1 MDWNEKARL
10 FSGSVVGQFISRTEV
25 EGRKRDHD
33 YGIDLQVAFEKDA
46 IWFTFTKNEESHSF
60 SVPLVFLENNV
71 LLLEQNEVR
80 RAVCSYLMK
89 KEDTILDY
97 YAIMQRL
104 LIDGSSGLIS
114 SVVDK
119 KTPFIQQVV
128 YSFDNGNTAAIMY
141 NLQRAINE
149 IVNRMPLHETSLNS
163 YIMNHRLVIIDSDF
177 DAIRSPEDRLDYQ
190 VEKSKQYFPRGWTPI
205 GLADGNLSDKNYTL
219 TCDIRHLT
227 PFGMKYHN
235 PQRNLYSTLGMKG
248 DELPNIRSQSMQ
260 NLMDG
265 GITRKGWN
273 LFTLFVDIPD
283 VFEDQIMVDKIHQ
296 DKFITYEKRYQCYGM
311 LKVKEGQRVKN
322 GQTLSISDK
331 ATTKRFDIDCD
342 QATVLRI
349 TPSVVNVG
357 GVKTEVFNVII
368 SYRRYL
374 RDGVKFTNLHGNK
387 GVIRM
392 KDLGHAIDP
401 RGTGLRKIDV
411 IVSAK
416 SIHKRMNFGQVLE
429 ALLNNTTPVENKPQV
444 LADDY
449 EIPLDTIKQ
458 SLIGNGLPSDGTWHC
473 ETYHGPVDGV
483 CGDIFWGVIAS
494 VENSL
499 WDEGATIRKNTRDL
513 RTAGLK
519 FSHVEMRALQTRFGK
534 DNPILGEVLTYA
546 QGSDDIHENYKVL
559 QSKKGIL
566 PEEVPVHHV
575 FDVDFVNQSSG
586 TIVDEEFITD
596 TIVDENFEPAGFTL
610 QLPVAYQVW
619 RDDKGKVTYEGVPA
633 RVIPGDV
640 KEVFTFDKIYIPKSS
655 MRRCW
660 KHDNGKYGLND
671 IGVLVNN
678 ILIMAYR
685 YAGEPTETRH
695 ISMLYRH
702 IGTYFRKIA
711 HIMGTKKGDISRLG
725 MSVRYPFSSKAV
737 ATLSNRLPE
746 NTIEIHETMAQHLRV
761 SNGDVV
767 IVERFPCLGFM
778 SVRPQKVR
786 VTKDEMARYT
796 IRVSSNCLC
805 SLGLDFDGDVIYLA
819 SFHTPEARE
828 LLHKE
833 WSTPNKECY
842 EIICQLNQKVGTP
855 SVHNLSLDDYN
866 IRPFEV
872 LTADSHATIVKLI
885 TGVKSHTGPV
895 IALAYNLMRILE
907 NSPVRDQQATNVA
920 IEYFLDIVGNTV
932 FQQKH
937 GIEKSLHAV
946 VTEAICCG
954 DVEALVAEKFD
965 RVTSQTIVDVIKEK
979 AKTLGISNL
988 VQYYKKAKENG
999 WSSVINRIV
1008 RQQNKIYYA
1017 SRANLEAC
1025 ELLDHLDAPA
1035 VDIPSGILKDILS
1048 GKIGALRT
1056 ELEACLE
1063 QDVLNE
1069 IKDPGCREACKSLMD
1084 LVEDLLA
1091 PAPKY
1096 FADDEIRARMRASV
1110 NNITRREPWHSQS
1123 HSTAKHTTREIQL
1136 PSMVKQQVSAMAQLG

>member
-10 FSGSVVGQFISRTEV
+10 FCNSVAGQFVSRTEV
-25 EGRKRDHD
+25 EGRKRGLD
-33 YGIDLQVAFEKDA
+33 YGIDLQVSFENNA
-46 IWFTFTKNEESHSF
+46 IWFTFNKGKESHSF
-60 SVPLVFLENNV
+60 NVPLVFLENNV
-71 LLLEQNEVR
+71 LLLEQNEVK
-80 RAVCSYLMK
+80 RAVCPYLMK
-89 KEDTILDY
+89 EEDQILDY
-97 YAIMQRL
+97 YVIMQRII
-104 LIDGSSGLIS
+104 IDSPSGL
-114 SVVDK
+114 VDPALVK
-119 KTPFIQQVV
+119 KSPFIQQVV
-128 YSFDNGNTAAIMY
+128 WSFANGNTAVIMY

-149 IVNRMPLHETSLNS
+149 IVNRMPLHETLLNS
-163 YIMNHRLVIIDSDF
+163 YIMNHRLVIIDPNF
-177 DAIRSPEDRLDYQ
+177 TAIRSPEDRLDYQ
-190 VEKSKQYFPRGWTPI
+190 VAKSKYYFSRGWTPI
-205 GLADGNLSDKNYTL
+205 GLADGNLADKNYTL

-227 PFGMKYHN
+227 PFGIKYHN

-265 GITRKGWN
+265 GIARKGWN

-296 DKFITYEKRYQCYGM
+296 DKFITYEKRYQCYGF
-311 LKVKEGQRVKN
+311 LKVKEGQRIQG

-331 ATTKRFDIDCD
+331 ATTKKFDVDCD
-342 QATVLRI
+342 SARVLRI
-349 TPSVVNVG
+349 TESIINVG
-357 GVKTEVFNVII
+357 GTKTEVFNVVI
-368 SYRRYL
+368 SYRRHL

-392 KDLGHAIDP
+392 KDLGYAVDP
-401 RGTGLRKIDV
+401 RTGELRKIDV

-416 SIHKRMNFGQVLE
+416 SIHKRKNFGQIFE
-429 ALLNNTTPVENKPQV
+429 ALLNNTTPDENKPMV
-444 LADDY
+444 VADDY
-449 EIPLDTIKQ
+449 EVPMETVKAAL
-458 SLIGNGLPSDGTWHC
+458 SGNGLPSDGTWHC
-473 ETYHGPVDGV
+473 ETYHGPVEGV
-483 CGDIFWGVIAS
+483 CGEIFWGVIAS

-499 WDEGATIRKNTRDL
+499 WGEGATIRKNTRDL

-534 DNPILGEVLTYA
+534 DNSILGEVLTYA
-546 QGSDDIHENYKVL
+546 QGSDDLHENFMVL

-566 PEEVPVHHV
+566 PVGMPQQHV
-575 FDVDFVNQSSG
+575 FDINFVNQASG

-596 TIVDENFEPAGFTL
+596 TVVDENFEPNGFIL

-619 RDDKGKVTYEGVPA
+619 RDAKGKVIYEGVPA
-633 RVIPGDV
+633 AIIPDDV
-640 KEVFTFDKIYIPKSS
+640 KEVFTYDKIYVPKSN

-660 KHDNGKYGLND
+660 KHDNGKYGLNE

-695 ISMLYRH
+695 ISMLYRA
-702 IGTYFRKIA
+702 IGSYFRRIA
-711 HIMGTKKGDISRLG
+711 SMMGTKKGELAQLG

-746 NTIEIHETMAQHLRV
+746 NTIEIHETMAQHLRI

-767 IVERFPCLGFM
+767 LVERFPCLGFM

-786 VTKDEMARYT
+786 VTNDEMARYT
-796 IRVSSNCLC
+796 IRVSGNCLC

-828 LLHKE
+828 LLRKE
-833 WSTPNKECY
+833 WAEPNKECH
-842 EIICQLNQKVGTP
+842 EIICQLNQKVGAP
-855 SVHNLSLDDYN
+855 GVHNLGLDDYN
-866 IRPFEV
+866 VRAFDALNAE
-872 LTADSHATIVKLI
+872 THAEIVKLT

-907 NSPVRDQQATNVA
+907 NSQVCDLQDTNVA
-920 IEYFLDIVGNTV
+920 IEYFLDRVGNTV

-937 GIEKSLHAV
+937 GLEKSLHDV

-954 DVEALVAEKFD
+954 NVEALTAEGFD
-965 RVTSQTIVDVIKEK
+965 RTTSQTIVDVIKEK
-979 AKTLGISNL
+979 AKTLGINDL
-988 VQYYKKAKENG
+988 VLYYKKAKENG
-999 WSSVINRIV
+999 WSSIINRIV
-1008 RQQNKIYYA
+1008 REQNKIYYA
-1017 SRANLEAC
+1017 SRSNLEAC
-1025 ELLDHLDAPA
+1025 ELLDHLETPA
-1035 VDIPSGILKDILS
+1035 VDIPSTILKDILS

-1056 ELEACLE
+1056 KLEECLD

-1069 IKDPGCREACKSLMD
+1069 IGNIECRDAAQSLMN
-1084 LVEDLLA
+1084 LVEDLLT
-1091 PAPKY
+1091 PTDKSSE
-1096 FADDEIRARMRASV
+1096 DEELNARIRACF
-1110 NNITRREPWHSQS
+1110 NKLTRRKPCRHLSNS
-1123 HSTAKHTTREIQL
+1123 MVGYTTREIVL
-1136 PSMVKQQVSAMAQLG
+1136 PSINKQEAFSTPQPA

>member
-10 FSGSVVGQFISRTEV
+10 FCQSVVGQFISRTEV
-25 EGRKRDHD
+25 EGRKRGLD
-33 YGIDLQVAFEKDA
+33 YGIALQVTFENGA
-46 IWFTFTKNEESHSF
+46 MWFTFTKEEETHSF
-60 SVPLVFLENNV
+60 SIPLVFLENHV
-71 LLLEQNEVR
+71 MLIEQNEVR
-80 RAVCSYLMK
+80 RAICPYLIK
-89 KEDTILDY
+89 DEDMILDY
-97 YAIMQRL
+97 YAIMQRII
-104 LIDGSSGLIS
+104 IDNPTGLVS
-114 SVVDK
+114 PQLAK
-119 KTPFIQQVV
+119 KSPFIQQLIW
-128 YSFDNGNTAAIMY
+128 SFGNGNTAVIMY

-149 IVNRMPLHETSLNS
+149 IVNRMPLHETPLNS
-163 YIMNHRLVIIDSDF
+163 YIMNHRLVIIDPAF
-177 DAIRSPEDRLDYQ
+177 AAIRSPEDRLDYQ
-190 VEKSKQYFPRGWTPI
+190 VEKSKCYFPRGWTPI
-205 GLADGNLSDKNYTL
+205 GLADGNLAEKNYTL
-219 TCDIRHLT
+219 TCDIRYLT
-227 PFGMKYHN
+227 PFGIKYHN
-235 PQRNLYSTLGMKG
+235 PVRNLYSTLGMKG

-296 DKFITYEKRYQCYGM
+296 DKFITYEKRYQCYGF
-311 LKVKEGQRVKN
+311 LKVKEGQIVQT

-331 ATTKRFDIDCD
+331 ATTKKFDVDCD
-342 QATVLRI
+342 SAKVLRI
-349 TPSVVNVG
+349 TESLVNVG
-357 GVKTEVFNVII
+357 GVKTEVFNVVI

-392 KDLGHAIDP
+392 KDLGYAIDP
-401 RGTGLRKIDV
+401 RTGDLRKIDV

-416 SIHKRMNFGQVLE
+416 SIKKRKNYGQVLE
-429 ALLNNTTPVENKPQV
+429 ALLNNTTLAENKPMV

-449 EIPLDTIKQ
+449 EVPMEMVKQ
-458 SLIGNGLPSDGTWHC
+458 SLAGNGLPSDGTWHC
-473 ETYHGPVDGV
+473 ETYNGPAEGI
-483 CGDIFWGVIAS
+483 CGEIFWGVIAS

-499 WDEGATIRKNTRDL
+499 WKNDATTRKNTREL

-534 DNPILGEVLTYA
+534 DNPILGEVLSYA
-546 QGSDDIHENYKVL
+546 QGSDDLHENFKIL

-566 PEEVPVHHV
+566 PEGANERHIFTVN
-575 FDVDFVNQSSG
+575 FVNQSSG

-596 TIVDENFEPAGFTL
+596 TVVDENFEPDGFIL

-619 RDDKGKVTYEGVPA
+619 RDAKGVVTYEGTPSQGIPA
-633 RVIPGDV
+633 DV
-640 KEVFTFDKIYIPKSS
+640 KEVFTYDKIYIPKAT

-660 KHDNGKYGLND
+660 KHDNGKYGLNE

-695 ISMLYRH
+695 IAMLYRA
-702 IGTYFRKIA
+702 ISSYFTRIA
-711 HIMGTKKGDISRLG
+711 GMMGTKRGELAQLG

-746 NTIEIHETMAQHLRV
+746 NTIEIHENMAHHLRV

-786 VTKDEMARYT
+786 ITKDEMARYT
-796 IRVSSNCLC
+796 IRVSGNCLC

-819 SFHTPEARE
+819 SFHTPEAQQ
-828 LLHKE
+828 LLRKE
-833 WSTPNKECY
+833 WETPNPQCNEV
-842 EIICQLNQKVGTP
+842 ICKLNEKVGAPQTL
-855 SVHNLSLDDYN
+855 NLALNDYHITKFEALDA
-866 IRPFEV
+866 V
-872 LTADSHATIVKLI
+872 THADIVSKI

-907 NSPVRDQQATNVA
+907 NSTICDHQDTNVA
-920 IEYFLDIVGNTV
+920 VEYFLDRVGNTV

-954 DVEALVAEKFD
+954 NVEALVAEDFD
-965 RVTSQTIVDVIKEK
+965 RATSQTIVDVIKEK
-979 AKTLGISNL
+979 AKTLGISDL
-988 VQYYKKAKENG
+988 VLYYKKAKENG
-999 WSSVINRIV
+999 WSNVINRIV
-1008 RQQNKIYYA
+1008 REQNKIYYA

-1025 ELLDHLDAPA
+1025 ELLDHLEAPA
-1035 VDIPSGILKDILS
+1035 VDIPSRILKDILS
-1048 GKIGALRT
+1048 GKVGALRT
-1056 ELEACLE
+1056 RLEECLE
-1063 QDVLNE
+1063 KDVLDE
-1069 IKDPGCREACKSLMD
+1069 IKNADCRDACKSLMD
-1084 LVEDLLA
+1084 LVEELLA
-1091 PAPKY
+1091 PPHKN
-1096 FADDEIRARMRASV
+1096 FVDEEISAGMRACV
-1110 NNITRREPWHSQS
+1110 NNVTRR
-1123 HSTAKHTTREIQL
+1123 
-1136 PSMVKQQVSAMAQLG
+1136 